1 MAIKF
6 TLPESITTWRF
17 MGLATDKDMNN
28 VLVENEA
35 VASKKMMVQPNM
47 PRFMRLGDKGW
58 ITARVIYN
66 RNGIEGYG
74 ID

>member
-1 MAIKF
+1 MRTNLNETAFFYPALTSDANGDVAIKF

-35 VASKKMMVQPNM
+35 VASKKDDGTTQYAT
-47 PRFMRLGDKGW
+47 LYEAW
-58 ITARVIYN
+58 
-66 RNGIEGYG
+66 
-74 ID
+74 